1 MPFGVIT
8 AVLYPIAFH
17 PFILVQ
23 YITEVGLQNSAE
35 NAASFYFIQR
45 NEKEKYETEVEE
57 LFDQNSIFFHVS
69 STGHL
74 LWYLLYF

>member
-23 YITEVGLQNSAE
+23 YITEVGLQNIAE

-57 LFDQNSIFFHVS
+57 LFDQNNVS

>member
-35 NAASFYFIQR
+35 NAASFYFLD
-45 NEKEKYETEVEE
+45 ETKRKSMKLNLD
-57 LFDQNSIFFHVS
+57 LFDQNFIFSHD
-69 STGHL
+69 
-74 LWYLLYF
+74 

>member
-1 MPFGVIT
+1 MTIYAFSLIFIEIYHDSLQQNIYDIHEFWCKIDIRCLPFGVIT

-35 NAASFYFIQR
+35 KAASFYFI
-45 NEKEKYETEVEE
+45 
-57 LFDQNSIFFHVS
+57 
-69 STGHL
+69 
-74 LWYLLYF
+74 